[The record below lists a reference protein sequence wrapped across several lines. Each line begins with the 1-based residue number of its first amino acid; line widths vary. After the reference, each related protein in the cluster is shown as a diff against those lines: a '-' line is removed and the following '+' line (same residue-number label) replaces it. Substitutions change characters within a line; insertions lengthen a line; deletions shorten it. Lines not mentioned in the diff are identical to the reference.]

1 MWFSL
6 KFGDERV
13 HISSIKLS
21 FLCLFLLC
29 LALLTLGSLVFRI
42 TRNIHVDWNRDF
54 RMRNIL
60 ENMDGILDQIS
71 FSKEMADEKEF
82 AWST

>member
-1 MWFSL
+1 ML
-6 KFGDERV
+6 TGIMIFGMK
-13 HISSIKLS
+13 I
-21 FLCLFLLC
+21 
-29 LALLTLGSLVFRI
+29 
-42 TRNIHVDWNRDF
+42 
-54 RMRNIL
+54 IL